1 MEIRS
6 AVIAPLHAA
15 FHPVSLGLD
24 SARADALRSEEPI
37 GSAETTFAPV
47 GAESGARAL
56 SEGQGSESLGSEG
69 SGSEDSDSTR
79 AVQDLSEEELQEVQ
93 LLQARDSEVRA
104 HEQAHIAAGG
114 AYVTGSASYSFQTG
128 PDGRQYAIGGE
139 VGIDTSMSS
148 DAAANLQKARTLIR
162 AALAP
167 AEPSGQDLSV
177 AASARAMEA
186 DAMSDLQQERLEEQ
200 NQVAEGRVADA
211 ESRIQNGEWGGGDQ
225 AKSADEDSS
234 DPDALRKG
242 LEARI
247 SALFAGPQGDGL
259 SQFA

>member
-1 MEIRS
+1 VEIRS
-6 AVIAPLHAA
+6 AVIAPVHAA
-15 FHPVSLGLD
+15 FHPVSSGLD
-24 SARADALRSEEPI
+24 TARADALRSEPT

-47 GAESGARAL
+47 GVESGAGAP
-56 SEGQGSESLGSEG
+56 SEGQASENSGSGDTGSES
-69 SGSEDSDSTR
+69 SGSTP

-114 AYVTGSASYSFQTG
+114 AYVTGAASYSFQTG

-139 VGIDTSMSS
+139 VSIDTSMSS

-186 DAMSDLQQERLEEQ
+186 DALSDLQQERLEEQ
-200 NQVAEGRVADA
+200 DQVVEGRVSDA
-211 ESRIQNGEWGGGDQ
+211 ESRIQNGEWGSGDQ
-225 AKSADEDSS
+225 ADSADDKPS

-242 LEARI
+242 LESRI
-247 SALFAGPQGDGL
+247 SALFAGPQEDGV